1 MPESPLLAPTR
12 LTKSTSSWLAAGF
25 STHGGA
31 AASHELRPA
40 ELLSSPSPANPS
52 RLWLGSPTSERPH
65 AVTVSDA
72 GPSQPVRPVDPEDL
86 LASWRQEWLDAES
99 SPNPSRRRSS
109 RPLVL
114 REIEHPHVSPRPA
127 LPRAMTTSLLVDGSA
142 PERCARRRANSE
154 TPPPPPL
161 RSPSSI
167 PEWRR
172 ESLGQEMVEALERIE
187 RDSPQP
193 HEPTATRKPR
203 NLGSRLFGG
212 GSRAR
217 ASSGTS
223 KDRHKAETRREKEVC
238 SEISTISAPFEV
250 THSLYLQQPGPAS
263 AACG

>member
-1 MPESPLLAPTR
+1 M
-12 LTKSTSSWLAAGF
+12 
-25 STHGGA
+25 
-31 AASHELRPA
+31 
-40 ELLSSPSPANPS
+40 
-52 RLWLGSPTSERPH
+52 
-65 AVTVSDA
+65 
-72 GPSQPVRPVDPEDL
+72 
-86 LASWRQEWLDAES
+86 
-99 SPNPSRRRSS
+99 
-109 RPLVL
+109 L

-193 HEPTATRKPR
+193 LEPTATRRPS

-223 KDRHKAETRREKEVC
+223 KDRRKAEKRREKEGC

-250 THSLYLQQPGPAS
+250 THSLYLQRPGPAS